1 MDTVRHGV
9 KCMLDVSRQL
19 FWLGFIPMR
28 NLIEILG
35 GILMTLVVGILI
47 AFVLINFILG
57 CETWDESLW
66 TYEHSCV
73 TPSAI
78 WEGVKIWL
86 NKT

>member
-9 KCMLDVSRQL
+9 KCMLDASRQS
-19 FWLGFIPMR
+19 FWLGFILMSK
-28 NLIEILG
+28 LTEILLG
-35 GILMTLVVGILI
+35 VLISGVMGILL
-47 AFVLINFILG
+47 AFVGVNFILG

-66 TYEHSCV
+66 TYEHSCL

-78 WEGVKIWL
+78 WEGVKVWL